1 MRVRPVCRLAP
12 QLDERINRRPADI
25 TIAQPCPFPYS
36 TCIEKA
42 TPMAKPTPLP
52 ILRGNLEVL
61 VLKALTAGPLHGYA
75 ITDWLEHQAHGN
87 LELVDSALYQALYRL
102 ESRRLVKPVW
112 GVTEK
117 NRRARFYHITDAGR
131 AELRAEAARWTRY
144 AATIGDILALP
155 VPATGSANG

>member
-1 MRVRPVCRLAP
+1 VPKPIPLA
-12 QLDERINRRPADI
+12 
-25 TIAQPCPFPYS
+25 
-36 TCIEKA
+36 
-42 TPMAKPTPLP
+42 

-75 ITDWLEHQAHGN
+75 ITDWLEHNAHGN

-102 ESRRLVKPVW
+102 EARRLVKPVW

-131 AELRAEAARWTRY
+131 AELRTESAQWTRY
-144 AATIGDILALP
+144 AATIGAILAMP
-155 VPATGSANG
+155 VASTASANG